1 MDWKRLPT
9 LDNLLV
15 QYLREKYPP
24 VKYHETMTNDE
35 MVRLLAIQHGKE
47 ELIQH
52 IEKVI
57 SNQKKGG

>member
-1 MDWKRLPT
+1 
-9 LDNLLV
+9 
-15 QYLREKYPP
+15 
-24 VKYHETMTNDE
+24 MTNDE

>member
-1 MDWKRLPT
+1 VDWKRLPK
-9 LDNLLV
+9 LDELLV

-24 VKYHETMTNDE
+24 VKYQETMTNDE
-35 MVRLLAIQHGKE
+35 MVRLLSIQHGRE

-57 SNQKKGG
+57 TNQRKGV